1 MKKCAENEQIRVLLE
16 RVLEYGERITKE
28 RPFTEYE
35 KQGRLLSM
43 FGVVCTTAL
52 EMYRMEM
59 ESKKTLLSPISCD
72 YVRMIARLE
81 ELKGSLRKILG
92 EVPLFAK
99 RDYMKY
105 PELTINDIE
114 DFKERFLAFERLP
127 QCDKSGARKTIINIV
142 EFAYNMY
149 DTLFMGLTTIAQS
162 LQKMRDDEQML
173 GDHHEL
179 LSKRWNLM
187 MKRYLENEWLT
198 DKQVFQNKLDEYINQ
213 FGHDKTTLEMFLKQ
227 LDRDATD
234 LLSIEMLVTLNRLY
248 LNGEDHLSYIFDH
261 RHELK
266 QEHITR
272 HLCFIC
278 CRKLVEQE
286 IELFDLRQP
295 AAGADADL
303 FTCRAAKELVELLN
317 PVIGIQVDF
326 KYDYQYAAYAEA
338 LKESGL
344 TYKKKRNGSQII
356 HYVNA
361 TFSEQIDKSI
371 LSRFTKKSEEFK
383 KIEDQ
388 YRLILSIFNQAL
400 GCESIGEINYF
411 QNQGKEFFERLETLK
426 KVL

>member
-1 MKKCAENEQIRVLLE
+1 MGKNIENERIKALLDRVLD
-16 RVLEYGERITKE
+16 YGERITKE
-28 RPFTEYE
+28 QPFTEYE

-59 ESKKTLLSPISCD
+59 ESKKTLLLPILPFD
-72 YVRMIARLE
+72 YDRLITRLE
-81 ELKGSLRKILG
+81 ELQNSLRKILDR
-92 EVPLFAK
+92 VPLFK
-99 RDYMKY
+99 ERDYLAY
-105 PELTINDIE
+105 PQLTIDDIE
-114 DFKERFLAFERLP
+114 EFKEKFMAFERLP
-127 QCDKSGARKTIINIV
+127 QCDNGRVKKTNINIV
-142 EFAYNMY
+142 EFAYHMY
-149 DTLFMGLTTIAQS
+149 DTFFMGLTTIAHS

-173 GDHHEL
+173 GNNHDL

-213 FGHDKTTLEMFLKQ
+213 FGKDKTTLEMFLKQ

-295 AAGADADL
+295 AAGADANL
-303 FTCRAAKELVELLN
+303 FTCRAAKELVELLI
-317 PVIGIQVDF
+317 PAITDRVDF
-326 KYDYQYAAYAEA
+326 DYSYQFAAWVKAMMDLNLIYSNKDENN
-338 LKESGL
+338 
-344 TYKKKRNGSQII
+344 KRNGTLIVN
-356 HYVNA
+356 YVFKA
-361 TFSEQIDKSI
+361 FRERIDKST
-371 LSRFTKKSEEFK
+371 LFS
-383 KIEDQ
+383 
-388 YRLILSIFNQAL
+388 Y
-400 GCESIGEINYF
+400 INKE
-411 QNQGKEFFERLETLK
+411 KEFEKIKEQYELIMNICDSASGERIDFLK
-426 KVL
+426 KAL

>member
-99 RDYMKY
+99 RDLLKY

-198 DKQVFQNKLDEYINQ
+198 DKQVFQKKLDEYINQ
-213 FGHDKTTLEMFLKQ
+213 FGKDKTTLEMFLKQ

-266 QEHITR
+266 QEHINR
-272 HLCFIC
+272 HLCFIS

-295 AAGADADL
+295 APGADADL
-303 FTCRAAKELVELLN
+303 FTCRAAKELVELLI
-317 PVIGIQVDF
+317 PAITDRVDF
-326 KYDYQYAAYAEA
+326 DYSYQYAAWVKAMMDLNLIYSNKDE
-338 LKESGL
+338 KN
-344 TYKKKRNGSQII
+344 KRNGTLIVN
-356 HYVNA
+356 YVFK
-361 TFSEQIDKSI
+361 TFTERIDKSTLFSYI
-371 LSRFTKKSEEFK
+371 NKEKEFE
-383 KIEDQ
+383 KIKDQ
-388 YRLILSIFNQAL
+388 YDLIMNICYSA
-400 GCESIGEINYF
+400 SS
-411 QNQGKEFFERLETLK
+411 ERIDFLK
-426 KVL
+426 KAL

>member
-1 MKKCAENEQIRVLLE
+1 MGKNIENERIKALLDRVLD
-16 RVLEYGERITKE
+16 YGERITKE
-28 RPFTEYE
+28 QPFTEYE

-59 ESKKTLLSPISCD
+59 ESKKTLLLPILPFD
-72 YVRMIARLE
+72 YDRLITRLE
-81 ELKGSLRKILG
+81 ELQNSLRKILDR
-92 EVPLFAK
+92 VPLFK
-99 RDYMKY
+99 ERDYLAY
-105 PELTINDIE
+105 PQLTIDDIE
-114 DFKERFLAFERLP
+114 EFKEKFMAFERLP
-127 QCDKSGARKTIINIV
+127 QCDNGRVKKTNINIV
-142 EFAYNMY
+142 EFAYHMY
-149 DTLFMGLTTIAQS
+149 DTFFMGLTTIAHS

-173 GDHHEL
+173 GNNHDL

-198 DKQVFQNKLDEYINQ
+198 DKQVFQKKLDEYINQ
-213 FGHDKTTLEMFLKQ
+213 FGKDKTTLEMFLKQ

-317 PVIGIQVDF
+317 PAITDRVDF
-326 KYDYQYAAYAEA
+326 DYSYQFAAWVKAMMDLNLIYSNKDENN
-338 LKESGL
+338 
-344 TYKKKRNGSQII
+344 KRNGTLIVN
-356 HYVNA
+356 YVFKA
-361 TFSEQIDKSI
+361 FRERIDKST
-371 LSRFTKKSEEFK
+371 LFS
-383 KIEDQ
+383 
-388 YRLILSIFNQAL
+388 Y
-400 GCESIGEINYF
+400 INKE
-411 QNQGKEFFERLETLK
+411 KEFEKIKEQYELIMNICDSASGERIDFLK
-426 KVL
+426 KAL